1 MSKAEPRGVSRR
13 ALFGAGLGRLLDERL
28 ARADRAPAA
37 PAQPVPPAP
46 PPSPLGWGE
55 GDADGLGGRL
65 GEVHDAILAEAGTG
79 PGDRVLVVAAGDG
92 LLALRAAAEGAQVTA
107 VDADPA
113 RVARGHERATAAGVA
128 VDWRVGAA
136 PENLPED
143 GFDAVVSA
151 FGASYGPIRP
161 TAAALVR
168 AVRPGGAI
176 VLTAWTGLVAELGRL
191 ARTPDGPRPD
201 AWSRYETA
209 YRHFFDFPGLDVR
222 AATTTWAFADAAEAV
237 AVLGAPAA
245 PHVADRVL
253 AALPELVERHVAPA
267 AGEDDGRL
275 LVRASYALVSAR
287 RP

>member
-1 MSKAEPRGVSRR
+1 MTEPRGVSRR

-28 ARADRAPAA
+28 ARAGRAPAA
-37 PAQPVPPAP
+37 PAEPVRPAP

-55 GDADGLGGRL
+55 GDAGGLGGRL
-65 GEVHDAILAEAGTG
+65 GDVHDAILAEAGAR
-79 PGDRVLVVAAGDG
+79 PGDRLLVVAAGDG
-92 LLALRAAAEGAQVTA
+92 LLAVRAAAAGAQVTA
-107 VDADPA
+107 VEADPA
-113 RVARGHERATAAGVA
+113 RAERARQRAVAAGVA

-136 PENLPED
+136 PEELPED

-176 VLTAWTGLVAELGRL
+176 VLTAWTGLVAELLRL

-222 AATTTWAFADAAEAV
+222 DATTTWAFADAADAV
-237 AVLGAPAA
+237 AALGAPAA
-245 PHVADRVL
+245 PHAADRVME
-253 AALPELVERHVAPA
+253 ALPDLVERHATPG
-267 AGEDDGRL
+267 AGEDGGRL
-275 LVRASYALVSAR
+275 RVRISYALVSAR

>member
-1 MSKAEPRGVSRR
+1 MAEPRGVSRR

-37 PAQPVPPAP
+37 PAEAVPPPP

-55 GDADGLGGRL
+55 GDADGIGGRL
-65 GEVHDAILAEAGTG
+65 GDVHDAILAEAGAG
-79 PGDRVLVVAAGDG
+79 PGDRLLVVAAGEG
-92 LLALRAAAEGAQVTA
+92 LLAVRAAAAGVQVTA
-107 VDADPA
+107 IDADPA
-113 RVARGHERATAAGVA
+113 RVARGRERAEAAGAA
-128 VDWRVGAA
+128 VDWRAAAA
-136 PENLPED
+136 PEHLPED

-176 VLTAWTGLVAELGRL
+176 VLTAWTGVVAELLRL

-222 AATTTWAFADAAEAV
+222 DATTMLAFADAAEAA

-245 PHVADRVL
+245 PQVADRVM
-253 AALPELVERHVAPA
+253 AAVPDLVERHGGPG
-267 AGEDDGRL
+267 AGEDEGRL
-275 LVRASYALVSAR
+275 LVRASYALVTAR